1 MGLAVRLDHRAIHRL
16 IGNACVTAALIVAV
30 LSATLLAGCSR
41 APQDT
46 PPAGPYRII
55 ELFDGD
61 SFNLKAANGATVR
74 VRIAGID
81 APEKKQPYSVKAKES
96 LEALLFSGD
105 ITLDPI
111 KRDRFDRW
119 VANVVI
125 EPKAIDVGL
134 AQIERG
140 YAWFFIRYKD
150 DLGESRQRLYAEA
163 EREARRQRIG
173 LWAGISA
180 SQRNPELAPEEPW
193 RFRERTK
200 KQ

>member
-1 MGLAVRLDHRAIHRL
+1 MRAVLGAYHRAIRRIFRHSL
-16 IGNACVTAALIVAV
+16 VGQVLAV
-30 LSATLLAGCSR
+30 ILLSTTLVVGCNR
-41 APQDT
+41 TPQEA
-46 PPAGPYRII
+46 PPAGPYHII

-74 VRIAGID
+74 IRIAGID
-81 APEKKQPYSVKAKES
+81 APEKKQPYSLKAKES
-96 LEALLFSGD
+96 LRALLSDGD

-119 VANVVI
+119 VANVVMA
-125 EPKAIDVGL
+125 PQAIDVGL
-134 AQIERG
+134 VQIERG
-140 YAWFFIRYKD
+140 YAWFFVRYKD
-150 DLGESRQRLYAEA
+150 DLSESRQRLYAEA

-180 SQRNPELAPEEPW
+180 SQNNPELAPEEPW

-200 KQ
+200 K

>member
-1 MGLAVRLDHRAIHRL
+1 
-16 IGNACVTAALIVAV
+16 
-30 LSATLLAGCSR
+30 
-41 APQDT
+41 
-46 PPAGPYRII
+46 
-55 ELFDGD
+55 FDGD
-61 SFNLKAANGATVR
+61 SFNLKAAKGATVR

-96 LEALLFSGD
+96 LEALLSSGD

-150 DLGESRQRLYAEA
+150 DLSESRQRLYAEA

>member
-16 IGNACVTAALIVAV
+16 LGNAYVTAALIVAV

-74 VRIAGID
+74 VRIGGID

-96 LEALLFSGD
+96 LEALLLSGD

-150 DLGESRQRLYAEA
+150 DLSESRQRLYAEA

>member
-1 MGLAVRLDHRAIHRL
+1 MGFAVRVDHWAIHRL
-16 IGNACVTAALIVAV
+16 LGNASVTAALIVAV
-30 LSATLLAGCSR
+30 LCATLLAGCSR
-41 APQDT
+41 AHQEA

-61 SFNLKAANGATVR
+61 SFNLRAANGATVR

-96 LEALLFSGD
+96 LEALLLSGD

-150 DLGESRQRLYAEA
+150 DLSESRQRLYAEA

>member
-1 MGLAVRLDHRAIHRL
+1 MDLAIRVDHRAIHRL

-96 LEALLFSGD
+96 LEALLSSGD
-105 ITLDPI
+105 ITLDPNLSWAMLRSETKLRLNGLI
-111 KRDRFDRW
+111 PQIAPNLHIAAPLACACRDSVLCAHDVSGRAEQRPEHTHHP
-119 VANVVI
+119 VV
-125 EPKAIDVGL
+125 
-134 AQIERG
+134 R
-140 YAWFFIRYKD
+140 
-150 DLGESRQRLYAEA
+150 LGC
-163 EREARRQRIG
+163 
-173 LWAGISA
+173 
-180 SQRNPELAPEEPW
+180 
-193 RFRERTK
+193 T
-200 KQ
+200 

>member
-1 MGLAVRLDHRAIHRL
+1 MRLL
-16 IGNACVTAALIVAV
+16 SLLFMQVIVV
-30 LSATLLAGCSR
+30 CLLSAASLAIQAATLVGKVVGVS
-41 APQDT
+41 
-46 PPAGPYRII
+46 
-55 ELFDGD
+55 DGD
-61 SFNLKAANGATVR
+61 TIKVLDSKKKEHKIRLM
-74 VRIAGID
+74 GID

-96 LEALLFSGD
+96 LEALLLSGD

-150 DLGESRQRLYAEA
+150 DLSESRQRLYAEA